1 MKFIIVLVIA
11 SFTVNAFAQ
20 AVPTAAKVSRFEAR
34 AALIAAGTMVSSS
47 GQAYTVDGCLV
58 PNDTGV
64 LCSMSAAYQNATL
77 RMPAAPAEPSSTT
90 SSVEFASAPAA
101 GVPVAG
107 AAPNTPPSGQAQ
119 SRN

>member
-20 AVPTAAKVSRFEAR
+20 AVPTAAKVSRSEAR

-58 PNDTGV
+58 PNDTGA

-77 RMPAAPAEPSSTT
+77 QMTAAPAEPGFTT
-90 SSVEFASAPAA
+90 SPATYASAPAL
-101 GVPVAG
+101 GVAVGG
-107 AAPNTPPSGQAQ
+107 AASYTAPSGQAPAGQ
-119 SRN
+119 

>member
-20 AVPTAAKVSRFEAR
+20 AVPLAAKMTRSEAR

-58 PNDTGV
+58 PNDTGT
-64 LCSMSAAYQNATL
+64 LCSASAAHQSATL
-77 RMPAAPAEPSSTT
+77 QMTAAPAEPSSST
-90 SSVEFASAPAA
+90 SPVEFAPAPLA
-101 GVPVAG
+101 GEPVAG
-107 AAPNTPPSGQAQ
+107 AAPNTPSSGQAQ